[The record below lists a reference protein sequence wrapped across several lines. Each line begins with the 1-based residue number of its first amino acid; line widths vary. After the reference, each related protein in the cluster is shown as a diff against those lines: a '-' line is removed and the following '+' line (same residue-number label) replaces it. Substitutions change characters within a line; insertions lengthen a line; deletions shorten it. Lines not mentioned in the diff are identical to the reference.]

1 MDMLGITFKPDLMSR
16 KKWLLSSFLILLLY
30 QVFLVE
36 TLNLENQRN
45 NLRGKPGQGYYL
57 EVSIGTPPQKVHCIV
72 KCRNPIKALL

>member
-57 EVSIGTPPQKVHCIV
+57 EVSIGTPPQKV
-72 KCRNPIKALL
+72 

>member
-57 EVSIGTPPQKVHCIV
+57 EVDIGTPPQKV
-72 KCRNPIKALL
+72 